1 MEIRRAR
8 PDDVAGIA
16 AVHVASWQEAY
27 RGRRLAAG
35 GAMKSD
41 TIGGTA
47 VTELRYLRALT

>member
-41 TIGGTA
+41 TTGGTA